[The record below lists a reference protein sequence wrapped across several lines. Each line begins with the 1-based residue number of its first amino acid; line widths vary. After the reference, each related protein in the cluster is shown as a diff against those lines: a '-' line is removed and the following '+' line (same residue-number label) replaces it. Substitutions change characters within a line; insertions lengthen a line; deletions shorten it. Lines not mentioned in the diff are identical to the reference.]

1 MTAAGKK
8 GALGRGVGSNSKGG
22 AAWAGRVV
30 GPSSME
36 LLERFV
42 PCGVNLKWLARA
54 TISYSELLFG

>member
-8 GALGRGVGSNSKGG
+8 GALGRGVGNNKGG
-22 AAWAGRVV
+22 AAWPGRVV

-42 PCGVNLKWLARA
+42 PCGVNLTWLARA
-54 TISYSELLFG
+54 TISYSEILFG